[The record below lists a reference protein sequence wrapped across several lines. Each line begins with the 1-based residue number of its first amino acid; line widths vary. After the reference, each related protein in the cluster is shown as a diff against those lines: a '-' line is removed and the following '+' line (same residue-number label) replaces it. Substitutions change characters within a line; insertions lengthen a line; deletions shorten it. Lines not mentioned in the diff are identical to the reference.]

1 MTARVGV
8 PAAVAQHHRVPAR
21 PRRRI
26 PVFDVLVGVV
36 VCVIIAAAIIGPVIA
51 PKSIYES
58 QILDSLMPPSAEH
71 WLGTDDQGRDIFWRI
86 IVGSRVSLLSSLLI
100 VTGYSILGVTIACL
114 AAMGGRWIDESLMR
128 FADIVLAL
136 PGLIVALGFAAAL
149 GPSLTSAIIAMILV
163 GWPATARLLR
173 GIMQET
179 MAMPYIA
186 GAKVLGVSQTRLMI
200 RHVLPNSLDVLF
212 VKWAAD
218 IGITILV
225 LSGLS
230 FIGVG
235 AQPPSPEWGAM
246 VAEARGY
253 ITTAWWAALFPGLAI
268 TITAAAFGLLGDT
281 LQMRRNPMLRRA

>member
-1 MTARVGV
+1 MTAGVDAPIAPAQPRRVPRVRG
-8 PAAVAQHHRVPAR
+8 RVPALD
-21 PRRRI
+21 
-26 PVFDVLVGVV
+26 VVVGVLV
-36 VCVIIAAAIIGPVIA
+36 CLIIGAAIVGPIVA
-51 PKSIYES
+51 PPSTYES
-58 QILDSLMPPSAEH
+58 QILESLEAPSAAH

-86 IVGSRVSLLSSLLI
+86 IVGSRESLLSSVLV
-100 VTGYSILGVTIACL
+100 VTGYSTIGVIIACL
-114 AAMGGRWIDESLMR
+114 AAMGGRWVDEGLMR
-128 FADIVLAL
+128 FTDIVLAL

-149 GPSLTSAIIAMILV
+149 GPSLRSAIIAMILA
-163 GWPATARLLR
+163 GWPATTRLLR
-173 GIMQET
+173 GIMHET

-200 RHVLPNSLDVLF
+200 RHVLPNSLDVLI

-218 IGITILV
+218 IGFTILV

-235 AQPPSPEWGAM
+235 AQPPSPEWGSM

-268 TITAAAFGLLGDT
+268 TITAAAFGLLGDI
-281 LQMRRNPMLRRA
+281 LQVRRNPMLRRA

>member
-1 MTARVGV
+1 MTAGV
-8 PAAVAQHHRVPAR
+8 EAPMAAAQ
-21 PRRRI
+21 PRRVARARARI
-26 PVFDVLVGVV
+26 PALDLVVGVV
-36 VCVIIAAAIIGPVIA
+36 VCLIIGAAIIGPIIA
-51 PKSIYES
+51 PASTYES
-58 QILDSLMPPSAEH
+58 QILESLEAPSAAH

-86 IVGSRVSLLSSLLI
+86 IVGSRESLLSSVMV
-100 VTGYSILGVTIACL
+100 VTGYSTIGVIIACL
-114 AAMGGRWIDESLMR
+114 AAMGGRWVDESLMR
-128 FADIVLAL
+128 FTDIVLAL

-149 GPSLTSAIIAMILV
+149 GPSLRSAIIAMILA

-173 GIMQET
+173 GIMHET

-200 RHVLPNSLDVLF
+200 RHVLPNSLDVLI

-218 IGITILV
+218 IGFTILV

-281 LQMRRNPMLRRA
+281 LQVRRNPMLRRA

>member
-1 MTARVGV
+1 MTARVEA
-8 PAAVAQHHRVPAR
+8 PIAAAQ
-21 PRRRI
+21 PRRVARARARI
-26 PVFDVLVGVV
+26 PALDLVIGVLV
-36 VCVIIAAAIIGPVIA
+36 CLIIGAAIIGPIIA
-51 PKSIYES
+51 PASTYES
-58 QILDSLMPPSAEH
+58 QILESLAPPSAAH

-86 IVGSRVSLLSSLLI
+86 TVGSRESLLASVLV
-100 VTGYSILGVTIACL
+100 VTGYSIIGVIIACL
-114 AAMGGRWIDESLMR
+114 AAMGGRWVDEGLMR
-128 FADIVLAL
+128 LTDIVLAL

-149 GPSLTSAIIAMILV
+149 GPSLRSAIIAMILA

-173 GIMQET
+173 GIMHET
-179 MAMPYIA
+179 MAMPYID
-186 GAKVLGVSQTRLMI
+186 GAKVLGVSQARLMV

-218 IGITILV
+218 IGFTILV

-268 TITAAAFGLLGDT
+268 SITAATFGLLGDT
-281 LQMRRNPMLRRA
+281 LQVRRNPMLRRT

>member
-1 MTARVGV
+1 MTAQAGV
-8 PAAVAQHHRVPAR
+8 PAALEQQSRIPTR
-21 PRRRI
+21 PRMRI
-26 PVFDVLVGVV
+26 PVFDLLVGVV
-36 VCVIIAAAIIGPVIA
+36 VCLIIAAAVFGPFLA

-71 WLGTDDQGRDIFWRI
+71 WLGTDDQGRDVFWRI
-86 IVGSRVSLLSSLLI
+86 IVGSRISLLSSVLI

-281 LQMRRNPMLRRA
+281 LQVRRNPLLRHA